1 MELVNPLSMKID
13 NDFQLIGTLGI
24 GGAGEVYSIRNI
36 TNNMVF
42 AAKYARKDLK
52 VTQQKK
58 MALLQHEKDIMEDL
72 HDHPNIL
79 KSYQLYKKRKSAV
92 QMKGFE
98 TANQEFDLHLLTSP
112 FHLIEYC
119 ENGSFISYLKNQE
132 KMPEDVVVF
141 YTEQLLQ
148 CIEYVHSKGYAHLD
162 IKLDNILLDPNF
174 NIRLSDFGSAIKV
187 DDQPQWTYRR
197 GTPRYMAPEVND
209 LKEGESFDA
218 YKADVYS
225 LGVCIYL
232 MLFKRFPV
240 YQWNSYPGTK
250 DLLESSDLSQ
260 ICYFDCDKA
269 SWERLSPEMQKLII
283 ACLNRDPEDRPSM
296 SEIVNYF
303 YLPSLDEFIEDRL
316 FENMQSRRAKFEQ
329 LSHDKQF
336 EQQIVN
342 PVQSDSDSN
351 EYRAEEIADF
361 QPKNPPEKSGSSTY
375 ASTNS
380 KN

>member
-1 MELVNPLSMKID
+1 
-13 NDFQLIGTLGI
+13 
-24 GGAGEVYSIRNI
+24 
-36 TNNMVF
+36 
-42 AAKYARKDLK
+42 
-52 VTQQKK
+52 
-58 MALLQHEKDIMEDL
+58 
-72 HDHPNIL
+72 
-79 KSYQLYKKRKSAV
+79 
-92 QMKGFE
+92 
-98 TANQEFDLHLLTSP
+98 
-112 FHLIEYC
+112 
-119 ENGSFISYLKNQE
+119 
-132 KMPEDVVVF
+132 
-141 YTEQLLQ
+141 
-148 CIEYVHSKGYAHLD
+148 
-162 IKLDNILLDPNF
+162 
-174 NIRLSDFGSAIKV
+174 
-187 DDQPQWTYRR
+187 
-197 GTPRYMAPEVND
+197 MAPEVND